1 MTVRHV
7 LTEPEETALA
17 AAVEAG
23 IIAEEALAGG
33 FGVDATVLE
42 LVLLVREG
50 DQARERLLLANT
62 GLVKTIARGELG
74 MSPTDLGEVIQEGFL
89 AMAEALLRYD
99 HRRGRFGP
107 YAAAWIR
114 ARVRTAITTQCG
126 QVEVPVKQ
134 LVRHFA
140 QRRAETD
147 LMQTLGRTVSAA
159 EVPGG
164 ARPGLQL
171 VLMPR
176 SIEAAQHVVDES
188 AGRHLETSDQA
199 PDLQPLLE
207 RLPADQRQ
215 VLRRRFGLVGVPLS
229 RADLAAELGV
239 SESTVRRLESRGLEA
254 LRRGLARL
262 DAA

>member
-1 MTVRHV
+1 MTVRDV

-33 FGVDATVLE
+33 FGVDATILE
-42 LVLLVREG
+42 LAVLVREG
-50 DQARERLLLANT
+50 HEARERLLLANT
-62 GLVKTIARGELG
+62 GLVKAIARGELG
-74 MSPTDLGEVIQEGFL
+74 MSPAELSEVIQEGFL
-89 AMAEALLRYD
+89 AMAEALLRFD

-126 QVEVPVKQ
+126 QVEVPVKE
-134 LVRHFA
+134 LMRHFA
-140 QRRAETD
+140 RRRAETD

-164 ARPGLQL
+164 TRPSLQL
-171 VLMPR
+171 ILSR
-176 SIEAAQHVVDES
+176 ASLEATHQVVDEK
-188 AGRHLETSDQA
+188 AGRHLECPDQA
-199 PDLQPLLE
+199 PDLRELLA
-207 RLPADQRQ
+207 RLPPDQRL
-215 VLRRRFGLVGVPLS
+215 VVRRRFGMEGSPVS
-229 RADLAAELGV
+229 RAELADELGL
-239 SESTVRRLESRGLEA
+239 SESTVRRIESRGLES
-254 LRRGLARL
+254 LRRSLARL

>member
-7 LTEPEETALA
+7 LTEQEETALA

-23 IIAEEALAGG
+23 VIAEEALGGG
-33 FGVDATVLE
+33 FGVDATILE
-42 LVLLVREG
+42 LAVLVREG
-50 DQARERLLLANT
+50 HEARERLLLANT
-62 GLVKTIARGELG
+62 GLVKVIARGELG
-74 MSPTDLGEVIQEGFL
+74 MSPAELGEVIQEGFL

-126 QVEVPVKQ
+126 QVEVPVKE

-140 QRRAETD
+140 RRRAETD
-147 LMQTLGRTVSAA
+147 LMQQLGRTVSAA

-164 ARPGLQL
+164 GRPSLQL
-171 VLMPR
+171 ILSPA
-176 SIEAAQHVVDES
+176 SLDATHQVVDEE
-188 AGRHLETSDQA
+188 AGRHLECPDQA
-199 PDLQPLLE
+199 PDLRRLLA
-207 RLPADQRQ
+207 RLPPDQRD
-215 VLRRRFGLVGVPLS
+215 VVGRRFGLEGSPVS
-229 RADLAAELGV
+229 RAELAVELGL
-239 SESTVRRLESRGLEA
+239 SESTVRRIEARGLES
-254 LRRGLARL
+254 LRRSLARL